1 LFNLP
6 TPLCFAFGIGVSQK
20 HLRNYQYLQRG
31 FEMVKKS
38 TLKAVTFMKD
48 SLQQTGLNVQKII
61 VFGSQANGKYKA
73 DSDIDIIVISND
85 FTNKNIFKRARLTKD
100 AEIMTIKKFMIPLDI
115 VTMTPEELADNKSLL
130 SDYARTGEVIF
141 DSGN

>member
-1 LFNLP
+1 
-6 TPLCFAFGIGVSQK
+6 
-20 HLRNYQYLQRG
+20 
-31 FEMVKKS
+31 MVKKS

-115 VTMTPEELADNKSLL
+115 VTMTPEELADDKSLL